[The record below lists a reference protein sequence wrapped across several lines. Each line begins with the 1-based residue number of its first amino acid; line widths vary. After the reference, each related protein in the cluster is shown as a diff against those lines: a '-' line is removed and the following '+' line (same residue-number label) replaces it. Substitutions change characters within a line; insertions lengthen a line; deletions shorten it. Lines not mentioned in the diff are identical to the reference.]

1 MRLVGSLQDFLLKKV
16 ENNFYSIRIQIIIYI
31 TIKFF
36 LKNEYM
42 WLTSKVTDIPT

>member
-42 WLTSKVTDIPT
+42 WLTS